1 MKTLLFVNLGGT
13 AWEKKTELDMK
24 DDLVMIGYVESQNR
38 GSAAPLPIRR
48 VRDLDQNGLSREFVL
63 SGVFPR
69 ILSRDSSRRVAAG
82 A

>member
-1 MKTLLFVNLGGT
+1 MG
-13 AWEKKTELDMK
+13 EKTELDMK

-38 GSAAPLPIRR
+38 GSAAPLPIRRVRR